1 MLSAEERSSL
11 LALARRSIEHGLERG
26 QALQI
31 SSADFPTAL
40 QDERACFVT
49 LNRAG
54 ALRGCI
60 GQLEAVQPL
69 VSDVVENAYAAAFRD
84 PRFPPLGSNELRDLE
99 LHISVLTPAVP
110 IEFASEEEL
119 IRQLR
124 PGLDGL
130 ILEEGSLR
138 GTFLPSVWEAL
149 GEPQAFLEHLK
160 IKAGLPANY
169 WSGRIKVYR
178 YETESFSA
186 EDIA

>member
-1 MLSAEERSSL
+1 MLSAKERASL
-11 LALARRSIEHGLERG
+11 LALARRSIEHGLETG
-26 QALQI
+26 KSLQVA
-31 SSADFPTAL
+31 SGDFPPAL

-60 GQLEAVQPL
+60 GHLEAIQPL

-99 LHISVLTPAVP
+99 LHISVLAPAVP
-110 IEFASEEEL
+110 IKFASEEEL
-119 IRQLR
+119 VRQLR

-130 ILEEGSLR
+130 ILEERSRR
-138 GTFLPSVWEAL
+138 GTFLPSVWDAL
-149 GEPQAFLEHLK
+149 GEPQAFLDHLK

-169 WSGRIKVYR
+169 WSDRIKIYR
-178 YETESFSA
+178 YETESFS
-186 EDIA
+186 EDDTA